1 MKLSPLWDGG
11 NWECTW
17 GSGMEDVLIRG
28 DGRCKVA
35 GNWDSLLIQQLAAKH
50 LVSFLPL
57 EDSSSVQC
65 DVVQLLLCYC
75 QV

>member
-1 MKLSPLWDGG
+1 
-11 NWECTW
+11 
-17 GSGMEDVLIRG
+17 MEDGCVCG
-28 DGRCKVA
+28 DGRFKVA
-35 GNWDSLLIQQLAAKH
+35 GNCDSLLVQQLAGKH

-57 EDSSSVQC
+57 EDSSPLQC

>member
-1 MKLSPLWDGG
+1 
-11 NWECTW
+11 
-17 GSGMEDVLIRG
+17 MEDGCVCG
-28 DGRCKVA
+28 HGRFKVA
-35 GNWDSLLIQQLAAKH
+35 GNWDSLLAQQLAAKH

-57 EDSSSVQC
+57 EDSSPLQC